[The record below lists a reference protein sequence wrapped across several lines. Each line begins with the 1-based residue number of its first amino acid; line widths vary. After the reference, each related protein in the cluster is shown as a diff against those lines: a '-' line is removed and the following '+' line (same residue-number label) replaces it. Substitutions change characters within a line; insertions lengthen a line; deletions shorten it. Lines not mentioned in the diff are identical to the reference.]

1 MAIEFCPLE
10 ADWGN
15 IADWAAVVVGVFA
28 AAGTIWVAS
37 IANSTSRGAAKTA
50 KDAKDIAAQQH
61 NEAVALR
68 EGTARILGS
77 LLAAEVLVLPTK
89 LGAVLR
95 SLDKVIPSGPAD
107 PHNRATTE
115 WILGEL
121 GRTFLPSTEE
131 SLDRLHNLPDS
142 LGDRVAQVVGM
153 CRGLVDASQRV
164 DSRFYRSNFQGH
176 MIIMSYNGDNEDFAA
191 LRDQLA
197 ATLAESLTL
206 ARRFGEFAG
215 AGEHDYPDEEGLLK
229 KS

>member
-15 IADWAAVVVGVFA
+15 IAEWAAVVVGVFA

-37 IANSTSRGAAKTA
+37 VANRTSRDAAKIA

-61 NEAVALR
+61 KEAVALR

-77 LLAAEVLVLPTK
+77 LLVTEIIVLPTK

-95 SLDKVIPSGPAD
+95 NLDEVMPSGPAD

-121 GRTFLPSTEE
+121 GKTFLPTTEE

-142 LGDRVAQVVGM
+142 LGDQVAEVVGM

-164 DSRFYRSNFQGH
+164 DSRFYRSSHQGH
-176 MIIMSYNGDNEDFAA
+176 MIIMSYNGDSADFAN
-191 LRDQLA
+191 LRGQLA
-197 ATLAESLTL
+197 AALAESLTL

-215 AGEHDYPDEEGLLK
+215 AGEHDFSYEEDLIK